1 VRTILKYH
9 MNLPGFTPGEKA
21 QNAVVAAMYFVALA
35 AIVAVAATFI
45 GIPGVGGGN
54 TTQVTPQAPAA
65 SGDQTQSQPQDQSGS
80 SGWVTVTSS
89 GDSGSS
95 ESEST
100 DSAPPTQLI
109 NEKQVKLRLVR
120 NAMENNSKVELV
132 SADIRQNEL
141 YVRYTQDNMSRAE
154 IPSGAG
160 AVAGTYLGLVGS
172 GSDLEAINGRLVDGS
187 GQVAYTFTL
196 ERDIMVRYNNN
207 RMSDSELRQR
217 IVDAIQPANQSS
229 GPTTVT

>member
-1 VRTILKYH
+1 
-9 MNLPGFTPGEKA
+9 
-21 QNAVVAAMYFVALA
+21 MYFVALA
-35 AIVAVAATFI
+35 AIVAVAATFV

-54 TTQVTPQAPAA
+54 TTQTTPQAPAA
-65 SGDQTQSQPQDQSGS
+65 SADQTQSQPQDQSRS

-95 ESEST
+95 ESGST
-100 DSAPPTQLI
+100 DSPPSTQLI
-109 NEKQVKLRLVR
+109 NENQVQLQLVR

-154 IPSGAG
+154 IPAGAG

-172 GSDLEAINGRLVDGS
+172 GADLEAINGRLVDGS
-187 GQVAYTFTL
+187 GQPAYTFTL
-196 ERDIMVRYNNN
+196 EREVMRRYNNN
-207 RMSDSELRQR
+207 KISDSELRQR

-229 GPTTVT
+229 GSTTVT